1 MKYTKIDYGTK
12 KFKMYPFEEV
22 VAINLPIFG
31 QGMKVTCEITLMAA
45 DSGLGRTDE
54 DVIAVGWHR
63 QGSRYCFGV
72 NPG

>member
-22 VAINLPIFG
+22 VAINLRILG

-54 DVIAVGWHR
+54 DVMAQAR
-63 QGSRYCFGV
+63 E
-72 NPG
+72 